1 MHFPLHSMNQKAA
14 GVLPKARL
22 SILLACIVA
31 QATLL
36 AGCGSASSVA
46 APAGPQITPTAT
58 TKPALVFVA
67 IGASETFG
75 TGADYPDRQN
85 WPTDLSAQLP
95 QGTQVI
101 NLGIPGVTAHEA
113 LQGELPEAL
122 DSNPNIV
129 TVWLGTNDIIQNVS
143 LDQYQQDLDAI
154 LTKLE
159 ALPHIHIA
167 VANLADLTLLPRF
180 RSDDQTAL
188 KQQVGQWNAVISQE
202 ITAHHAILVDIYGQT
217 DELTSHPEYLS
228 PDGLHP
234 STQGY
239 QQIANLFY
247 QTLHANGV
255 I

>member
-1 MHFPLHSMNQKAA
+1 MYFPSHSLNQKDS
-14 GVLPKARL
+14 GVSPKARL
-22 SILLACIVA
+22 SILLACTLA
-31 QATLL
+31 LSGLL
-36 AGCGSASSVA
+36 AGCSTTSVA
-46 APAGPQITPTAT
+46 TPSGPQVTPTAT
-58 TKPALVFVA
+58 TKPTLVFVA

-75 TGADYPDRQN
+75 TGADFPDRQN
-85 WPTDLSAQLP
+85 WPTDLRTQLP
-95 QGTQVI
+95 PGTQVI

-113 LQGELPEAL
+113 LQGELPEAM

-129 TVWLGTNDIIQNVS
+129 TVWLGTNDIIQDVP

-154 LTKLE
+154 LTRLDT
-159 ALPHIHIA
+159 LPHIHVA

-180 RSDDQTAL
+180 SNDDQTAL
-188 KQQVGQWNAVISQE
+188 KEQVSEWNGVISQE
-202 ITAHHAILVDIYGQT
+202 ITAHNAILVDIYGHT
-217 DELTSHPEYLS
+217 DELTSHPDYLS

-247 QTLHANGV
+247 QTLHDNGL

>member
-1 MHFPLHSMNQKAA
+1 MHFPSHSLNQKDS
-14 GVLPKARL
+14 GVSYKARL
-22 SILLACIVA
+22 SILLACTVA
-31 QATLL
+31 LTGLL
-36 AGCGSASSVA
+36 TGCSSTTSVA
-46 APAGPQITPTAT
+46 TPSGPQVTPSAT
-58 TKPALVFVA
+58 TRPALVFVA

-75 TGADYPDRQN
+75 TGADFPDRQN
-85 WPTDLSAQLP
+85 WPTDLRAQLP

-113 LQGELPEAL
+113 LQGELPEAM
-122 DSNPNIV
+122 DSSPNIV
-129 TVWLGTNDIIQNVS
+129 TVWLGTNDIIQDVS

-154 LTKLE
+154 LTKLDT
-159 ALPHIHIA
+159 LPHIHIA

-180 RSDDQTAL
+180 SSDDQTAL
-188 KQQVGQWNAVISQE
+188 KEQVSEWNDVISQE
-202 ITAHHAILVDIYGQT
+202 ITAHQAILVDIFGHT
-217 DELTSHPEYLS
+217 EELTSHPEYLS

-247 QTLHANGV
+247 QTLHDDGV